1 MKLSGL
7 AKGLLAA
14 TLITVGALAAG
25 SSVQSR
31 PPIAINEAAAV
42 KPSVRPVVSE
52 SSWVQGGAYRLR
64 VSLNTGAR
72 ASHNPVLLVVLHG
85 DLGTGQDAFAA
96 SAAADR
102 DVVAV
107 GILRPGY
114 TDAQGNTSDGQKG
127 LTTGDNYNAQN
138 TDAIAAAIVEL
149 KRRFTP
155 RETVLAGH
163 SGGAAIVANILGRHP
178 EIADEA
184 LLISCPC
191 DVQTW
196 RRHMLQKT
204 RFAGFQGRVDTLS
217 PIDQITGL
225 SARVR
230 ITMIVGTNDDVAPPN
245 LSERYREAAT
255 KLGKKVRLIELAG
268 KDHEIFLDRAVFA
281 ELTPMLR

>member
-14 TLITVGALAAG
+14 TLIIVGAQAVGA
-25 SSVQSR
+25 SAQSR
-31 PPIAINEAAAV
+31 PLLAISEAAAV
-42 KPSVRPVVSE
+42 KPSDRPVVSE

-64 VSLNTGAR
+64 ISVNTGGR

-96 SAAADR
+96 KAAADR

-155 RETVLAGH
+155 RKTVLAGH

-191 DVQTW
+191 DVETW
-196 RRHMLQKT
+196 RRHMFQKT
-204 RFAGFQGRVDTLS
+204 RSAGFQGKIDTLS
-217 PIDQITGL
+217 PIDQITRL
-225 SARVR
+225 SDRVR
-230 ITMIVGTNDDVAPPN
+230 IAMIVGTNDDVTPPS
-245 LSERYREAAT
+245 LSEHYRDTAT
-255 KLGKKVRLIELAG
+255 KLGKRVRLPSSQARIM
-268 KDHEIFLDRAVFA
+268 RSS
-281 ELTPMLR
+281 LTVRSSLS